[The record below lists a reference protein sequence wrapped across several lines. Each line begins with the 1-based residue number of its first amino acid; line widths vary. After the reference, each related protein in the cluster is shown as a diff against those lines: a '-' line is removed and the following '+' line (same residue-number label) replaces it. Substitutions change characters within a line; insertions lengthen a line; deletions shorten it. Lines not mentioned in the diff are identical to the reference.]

1 MVFGLD
7 SGKASLKSQFNDGF
21 VYKEGVTNEGEILK
35 IVTTYYPSPCPPLLN
50 STRVGSSRVIK
61 NGMSHM

>member
-35 IVTTYYPSPCPPLLN
+35 LLQTTILHLVRRS
-50 STRVGSSRVIK
+50 
-61 NGMSHM
+61 